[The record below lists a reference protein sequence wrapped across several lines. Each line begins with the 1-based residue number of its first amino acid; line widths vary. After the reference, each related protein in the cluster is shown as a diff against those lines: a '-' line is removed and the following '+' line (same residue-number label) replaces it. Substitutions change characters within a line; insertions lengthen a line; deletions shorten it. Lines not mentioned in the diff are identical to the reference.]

1 MSDPEVTREKP
12 AVDNEPS
19 EVDVK
24 VDAALGDLVRCAY
37 HDRWLRARLQIVEDG
52 IRALRAENEAL
63 RIDLAAA
70 FCPPPTP
77 EGFVMSRSHQAAPV
91 RRYAYTP
98 AEFATT
104 LGVCRATVYNMITRG
119 ELRFVKLGR
128 STRIPAAELDRLLGV
143 SSGGSAA

>member
-70 FCPPPTP
+70 FCRMDDM
-77 EGFVMSRSHQAAPV
+77 EGLND
-91 RRYAYTP
+91 
-98 AEFATT
+98 E
-104 LGVCRATVYNMITRG
+104 
-119 ELRFVKLGR
+119 
-128 STRIPAAELDRLLGV
+128 
-143 SSGGSAA
+143 